1 MLATGLLVIFTFLD
15 ESTLRHIV
23 ASPLFAI
30 SRSDTLKRLSE
41 NWMVN
46 ALRDKF
52 SLWQLP
58 DTSDQMA
65 DLLGVAVV
73 AVPVEEVVAA
83 PMIVVVIL
91 AIAVLIDAV
100 TVRMI
105 VTVVVTVQ
113 TEVND
118 VVDRVEAKVQA
129 RSELRNDEAP
139 DPRVVLEAK
148 ASR

>member
-30 SRSDTLKRLSE
+30 SRSDTRKRLSE
-41 NWMVN
+41 NLMVN

-58 DTSDQMA
+58 DTSDQMD
-65 DLLGVAVV
+65 DLLAVV
-73 AVPVEEVVAA
+73 VVPVEEAVAA
-83 PMIVVVIL
+83 LIVVVIL

-105 VTVVVTVQ
+105 VTAVVTVP

-118 VVDRVEAKVQA
+118 VVDRVEARVQA
-129 RSELRNDEAP
+129 RSELRNDVAP
-139 DPRVVLEAK
+139 DPRVILEAK